1 MLTLSAFV
9 TSGAEGVNRLWPRCQ
24 ADVVLANQVACI
36 GFVSDNR
43 DVNINFAGKTMPRN
57 KKAEDSADM
66 NGLRTDGA
74 RAMVSM
80 KDVAA
85 KAGVSLMTVSRVL
98 SSPELVAEETRK
110 RVLQTI
116 ETEGYVPNAIAG
128 SHGFR
133 LKQVV
138 GLCIP
143 SIRNSLFANTVQA
156 ISTVLARQGYSLL
169 LTPTGWDQESEER
182 AISTFMTQR
191 PAGIIL
197 HNTTHTERARDIL
210 FKSGIPVV
218 ETGDLGRSPIDMLV
232 SYSNFKVAK
241 AITTLL
247 IDKGYRRIGIISLPL
262 RNNERGRE
270 RLRGYQAALKGRG
283 LSFNRQMVVEGSE
296 GYKGGT
302 DAFRELV
309 DGTADL
315 DAVFCAGD
323 VWAVAALLE
332 CQRRGW
338 DVPKRIALA
347 GIDVQEHDVSN
358 FIRPAI
364 TNARIP
370 RAEIGARAAT
380 LMIERLQGRSQG
392 AIVEDVGFAIDE
404 GATT

>member
-1 MLTLSAFV
+1 
-9 TSGAEGVNRLWPRCQ
+9 
-24 ADVVLANQVACI
+24 
-36 GFVSDNR
+36 
-43 DVNINFAGKTMPRN
+43 MPRH
-57 KKAEDSADM
+57 KKSCDPADF
-66 NGLRTDGA
+66 GGTRLDGF
-74 RAMVSM
+74 RGMVSM

-98 SSPELVAEETRK
+98 SSPELVAEPTRK
-110 RVLQTI
+110 RVLETI

-156 ISTVLARQGYSLL
+156 ISTALAQQGYSLL
-169 LTPTGWDQESEER
+169 LTPTGWDAESEER

-210 FKSGIPVV
+210 VKSGIPVV
-218 ETGDLGRSPIDMLV
+218 ETGDLTRSPIDMLV
-232 SYSNFKVAK
+232 SYSNFKVAR
-241 AITTLL
+241 AMTQRLL
-247 IDKGYRRIGIISLPL
+247 EKGYRRIGLISLPL
-262 RNNERGRE
+262 KSNERGRE
-270 RLRGYQAALKGRG
+270 RLRGYQAALKAAKIPFDRR
-283 LSFNRQMVVEGSE
+283 LVVEGSE
-296 GYKGGT
+296 GYRGGT
-302 DAFRELV
+302 DAFSELM
-309 DGTADL
+309 DAIPDL

-332 CQRRGW
+332 CHRRGW
-338 DVPKRIALA
+338 EIPGRVALA

-358 FIRPAI
+358 FVYPAI

-370 RAEIGARAAT
+370 RAEIGTKAAT
-380 LMIERLQGRSQG
+380 LMLQRLEGRRQASL
-392 AIVEDVGFAIDE
+392 IEDVGFEIDD
-404 GATT
+404 GGTA